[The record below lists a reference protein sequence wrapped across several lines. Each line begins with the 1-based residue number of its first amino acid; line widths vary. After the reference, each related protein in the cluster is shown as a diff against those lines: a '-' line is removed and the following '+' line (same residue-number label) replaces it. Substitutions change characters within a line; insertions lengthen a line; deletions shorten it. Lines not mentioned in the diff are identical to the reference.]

1 MTIKK
6 LILRILGADNIDRR
20 AENRIKKSI
29 ELYHKGGRINRLR
42 AKILYNKNLRD
53 FSCFISPTITI
64 GKNLYIAHPFGIA
77 IGKTTIIGDNC
88 RIYPKATVAARIIGD
103 KELHESGEKRRH
115 AKIGNNCMLGAG
127 CMLIGRIEIGDN
139 VTIAARA
146 IVTKDVPANSVVK
159 NVNEIRP
166 KRPDEML

>member
-53 FSCFISPTITI
+53 FS
-64 GKNLYIAHPFGIA
+64 
-77 IGKTTIIGDNC
+77 
-88 RIYPKATVAARIIGD
+88 
-103 KELHESGEKRRH
+103 
-115 AKIGNNCMLGAG
+115 
-127 CMLIGRIEIGDN
+127 
-139 VTIAARA
+139 
-146 IVTKDVPANSVVK
+146 
-159 NVNEIRP
+159 
-166 KRPDEML
+166 